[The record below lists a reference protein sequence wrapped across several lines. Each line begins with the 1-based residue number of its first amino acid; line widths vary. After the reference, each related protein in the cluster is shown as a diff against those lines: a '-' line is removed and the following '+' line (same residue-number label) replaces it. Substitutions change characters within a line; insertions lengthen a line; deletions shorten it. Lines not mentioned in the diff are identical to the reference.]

1 MILYDCILNEMNV
14 DELRNYAHHMNEVD
28 ERRGQLVFSQ
38 SEVIDAYKRL
48 VSCEQY
54 RVESLRALNR
64 EQDECDLFARE
75 MEQKYDYAMPRP
87 ACDSC
92 TRQTEPP
99 REVQE

>member
-28 ERRGQLVFSQ
+28 ERRGQLVFCQ

-64 EQDECDLFARE
+64 EQDEFGLFARE
-75 MEQKYDYAMPRP
+75 MEQKYDYAIQ
-87 ACDSC
+87 S
-92 TRQTEPP
+92 
-99 REVQE
+99 

>member
-28 ERRGQLVFSQ
+28 EWRGQLVFSQ

-64 EQDECDLFARE
+64 EQDECGLFARE

-87 ACDSC
+87 VCNSC
-92 TRQTEPP
+92 TGKTEPP
-99 REVQE
+99 KENE